1 MKIGNKK
8 STREHRKLVS
18 NQFLRS
24 MAVVV
29 ILFASSTMIK
39 AQNNPVANAFTQS
52 YYFEKV
58 SNYPSAI
65 AALKKVYSE
74 SSYEINLRLGWLTY
88 SAASY
93 QESINYYQKCIDLMP
108 VSIEARLGIVY
119 PAAALGNMTKVIKEY
134 GKVLEIDP
142 QNTVANYK
150 LGYIHYDKKDFQT
163 AYKYFEKVVNLY
175 PFDYDGLL
183 MFAWTNYRLGKT
195 REAKVLFG
203 KILLLSPGDASATEG
218 LSLIK

>member
-1 MKIGNKK
+1 MKRTKEIFGK
-8 STREHRKLVS
+8 
-18 NQFLRS
+18 QCLRTT
-24 MAVVV
+24 AVIMLLLMTTITV
-29 ILFASSTMIK
+29 K
-39 AQNNPVANAFTQS
+39 ALTDPVGDAFTQS

-58 SNYPSAI
+58 SNYPAAI
-65 AALKKVYSE
+65 AALKKVYNE

-108 VSIEARLGIVY
+108 VAIEARLGIVY
-119 PAAALGNMTKVIKEY
+119 PAGAFGNMAQVIKEY
-134 GKVLEIDP
+134 SKVLEIDP
-142 QNTVANYK
+142 QNTTANYK
-150 LGYIHYDKKDFQT
+150 LGYIYYEKKDYQT
-163 AYKYFEKVVNLY
+163 AYTYFDKVVNLY

-183 MFAWTNYRLGKT
+183 MFAWTNYRVGKS

-218 LSLIK
+218 LALIK

>member
-1 MKIGNKK
+1 MKLI
-8 STREHRKLVS
+8 RKIHQMKCARRTIAL
-18 NQFLRS
+18 
-24 MAVVV
+24 M
-29 ILFASSTMIK
+29 ILLMSSATIQ
-39 AQNNPVANAFTQS
+39 AQNNPVADAFTQS

-58 SNYPSAI
+58 SNYPAAI
-65 AALKKVYSE
+65 TALKKVYDV

-93 QESINYYQKCIDLMP
+93 QESVNYYQKSIGIMP

-119 PAAALGNMTKVIKEY
+119 PAAALGNMAQVISEYTKI
-134 GKVLEIDP
+134 LEIDP

-150 LGYIHYDKKDFQT
+150 LGYIYYQKKDYQIAF
-163 AYKYFEKVVNLY
+163 KYFEKVVNLY

-183 MFAWTNYRLGKT
+183 MFAWTNYQLGKT

-203 KILLLSPGDASATEG
+203 KILLLSPGDSSATEG
-218 LSLIK
+218 LALIK

>member
-1 MKIGNKK
+1 MKIMNKILG
-8 STREHRKLVS
+8 TKLLKTTS
-18 NQFLRS
+18 
-24 MAVVV
+24 V
-29 ILFASSTMIK
+29 IVLLLMTTASIQ
-39 AQNNPVANAFTQS
+39 AQNNPVADAFTQS

-58 SNYPSAI
+58 SNYPAAI
-65 AALKKVYSE
+65 AALKKVYSDT
-74 SSYEINLRLGWLTY
+74 SYEINLRLGWLTY

-93 QESINYYQKCIDLMP
+93 QESVNYYQICINLMP

-119 PAAALGNMTKVIKEY
+119 PAAALGNMTQVIAEY
-134 GKVLEIDP
+134 SKILEIDP

-150 LGYIHYDKKDFQT
+150 LGYIYYDKKEYQT
-163 AYKYFEKVVNLY
+163 SYKYFEKVVNLY

-203 KILLLSPGDASATEG
+203 KILLLSPGDASGTEG
-218 LSLIK
+218 LGLIK

>member
-1 MKIGNKK
+1 MKIMNKIFGTKFLK
-8 STREHRKLVS
+8 STS
-18 NQFLRS
+18 
-24 MAVVV
+24 V
-29 ILFASSTMIK
+29 IVLLLMTTASIQ
-39 AQNNPVANAFTQS
+39 AQNNPVADAFTQS

-65 AALKKVYSE
+65 AALKKVYSDT
-74 SSYEINLRLGWLTY
+74 SYEINLRLGWLTY

-93 QESINYYQKCIDLMP
+93 QESANYYQICINLMP

-119 PAAALGNMTKVIKEY
+119 PAAALGNMTQVIAEY
-134 GKVLEIDP
+134 TKILEIDP

-150 LGYIHYDKKDFQT
+150 LGYIYYNKKEYQT

-218 LSLIK
+218 LGLIK